1 MKYSDQ
7 ILVQMIKAD
16 NTYAFRALYE
26 KYQGQLYSF
35 LLKYI
40 NSSKAEEI
48 VQQVF
53 VNIWVNRVNLKYEL
67 SIKSYIFTSAKNIL
81 ISEMRKCAVEMQY
94 LDIQTYKQHQTVE
107 DPYQSIYRDEL
118 KEIINDL
125 INKLPEKRQ
134 QIFRLSREKGLS
146 YKEIAETL
154 SISVNTVDTQIKR
167 AIKFLK
173 ENLKK

>member
-1 MKYSDQ
+1 
-7 ILVQMIKAD
+7 MIKAG
-16 NTYAFRALYE
+16 NTYAFKLLYE
-26 KYQGQLYSF
+26 KYEGQLYSF

-40 NSSKAEEI
+40 NSSEAEEI

-53 VNIWVNRVNLKYEL
+53 VNLWVNRVNLKDEL
-67 SIKSYIFTSAKNIL
+67 SIKSYLFTSGKNML
-81 ISEMRKCAVEMQY
+81 ISELRKCSVEMQY
-94 LDIQTYKQHQTVE
+94 IDIQTYRQQQTTE

-125 INKLPEKRQ
+125 INTLPEKRQ

-154 SISVNTVDTQIKR
+154 GISVNTVDTQIKR

>member
-1 MKYSDQ
+1 
-7 ILVQMIKAD
+7 MIKAG
-16 NTYAFRALYE
+16 NTYAFKVLYE
-26 KYQGQLYSF
+26 RYQGQLYSF
-35 LLKYI
+35 LFNYI
-40 NSSKAEEI
+40 NSSKAKDI

-53 VNIWVNRVNLKYEL
+53 VNIWLNRVNLKDEL
-67 SIKSYIFTSAKNIL
+67 SIKSYIFTTGKNIL
-81 ISEMRKCAVEMQY
+81 ISEMRKYTVEMQY
-94 LDIQTYKQHQTVE
+94 IDLQTYKQLQATE

-154 SISVNTVDTQIKR
+154 NVSVNTVDTQIKR